1 MNETADS
8 RWTDIGD
15 GVLVRQSVRYAMN
28 SVVLLDEE
36 HTLLVDPG
44 ILPSEIDDIAAVVEA
59 ANPAAITIIF
69 THPHWDHVLGR
80 AWWPKAETLAHD
92 AFPDAV
98 KADLAYIRSE
108 ADRIAG
114 ESSERWARS
123 FEPFPL
129 QHFVSGLNFR
139 KFGPW
144 RIVLRSAPGHCATQL
159 NVHLPEQRVLIAADM
174 LSDIEIPALETAP
187 EVYRGTLDALMP
199 IVEGGAIETIVP
211 GHGTIAHGRDQVLAR
226 FYADLDYLDTIE
238 RGVHGAWLG
247 GLSAEATA
255 NKLETMEY
263 LGKHATEYPT
273 AEIHREN
280 VLHAFH
286 AAAAAAADD
295 GGSSRS

>member
-1 MNETADS
+1 MNEAAAT
-8 RWTDIGD
+8 RWTDLGD
-15 GVLVRQSVRYAMN
+15 GVLVRQSARYAMN

-36 HTLLVDPG
+36 HTILVDPG

-59 ANPAAITIIF
+59 ASPLAITIIF

-80 AWWPKAETLAHD
+80 SWWPKAETLAHD

-98 KADLAYIRSE
+98 KADLAHIRSE
-108 ADRIAG
+108 SDRV
-114 ESSERWARS
+114 AREANQRFAKP

-144 RIVLRSAPGHCATQL
+144 RMVLRSAPGHCATQL

-174 LSDIEIPALETAP
+174 LSDIEIPALETVP
-187 EVYRGTLDALMP
+187 EVYRESLDTLMP
-199 IVEGGAIETIVP
+199 IVEGGAIEVIVP
-211 GHGTIAHGRDQVLAR
+211 GHGAIAHGRDQVLAR
-226 FYADLDYLDTIE
+226 FYADLDYLDAIE
-238 RGVHGAWLG
+238 RGVHGAWIA
-247 GLSAEATA
+247 GLSAEAA
-255 NKLETMEY
+255 ADKLEPMEY
-263 LGKHATEYPT
+263 AGKRATEYPT

-286 AAAAAAADD
+286 AAATSNGGDP
-295 GGSSRS
+295 GSS